1 MEILSYFLRN
11 PLAADTLEGVARW
24 RLLDEVV
31 YRKVEET
38 RAALEWL
45 VERGLLLETAVS
57 GASPV
62 FCLNIDRISE
72 AEKLLAGKVRRRRG
86 RA

>member
-38 RAALEWL
+38 RAALE
-45 VERGLLLETAVS
+45 
-57 GASPV
+57 
-62 FCLNIDRISE
+62 
-72 AEKLLAGKVRRRRG
+72 
-86 RA
+86 

>member
-11 PLAADTLEGVARW
+11 PLAADTLEGIARW

-45 VERGLLLETAVS
+45 VEHGLFRETATT
-57 GASPV
+57 GTGPV
-62 FCLNIDRISE
+62 FCLNVDKISE
-72 AEKLLAGKVRRRRG
+72 AEKLLAAKARRRRG